1 MTQRE
6 VLGRYKGSFMGLAWS
21 FFTPLLMLAVYT
33 FIFSVVFKARWGD
46 GGEESNTGFAVV
58 MFVGMIVHGLFAEA
72 LNRAP
77 GMILS
82 NVNYVKKVVFP
93 LEILPV
99 IAMCASLFHTVISLG
114 VLLAA
119 YALFKGFIHWTAVFI
134 PFVLFPLVLLSLGLA
149 WMLAS
154 LGVFLR
160 DVGQTIGLLTTVM
173 MFLAPVFYPLTA
185 VPEALR
191 PLIMLNPLT
200 FIIEQA
206 RNALVWGFLARLGR
220 AGHLHPGR
228 RRHRLGRLRLVPE
241 DQKGI
246 CRCPLTILRS
256 ASATSVNATRCT
268 AHRALVS
275 NSLSCLVC
283 SELPVRDR
291 NSITVNSVR

>member
-1 MTQRE
+1 MNPHAPQPTSPAALGGSLWRNRQLILQMTRRE

-46 GGEESNTGFAVV
+46 GGEQSNTGFAVV

-99 IAMCASLFHTVISLG
+99 IAMCASLFHTAISIG
-114 VLLAA
+114 VLLSA
-119 YALFKGFIHWTAVFI
+119 YVLFKGFIHWTAIFI

-173 MFLAPVFYPLTA
+173 MFLAPVFYPLSA

-206 RNALVWGFLARLGR
+206 RNALVWGYLPDWAGLGIYTVVAACFAW
-220 AGHLHPGR
+220 AGY
-228 RRHRLGRLRLVPE
+228 VWF
-241 DQKGI
+241 QK
-246 CRCPLTILRS
+246 
-256 ASATSVNATRCT
+256 TRKGF
-268 AHRALVS
+268 ADVL
-275 NSLSCLVC
+275 
-283 SELPVRDR
+283 
-291 NSITVNSVR
+291 

>member
-1 MTQRE
+1 
-6 VLGRYKGSFMGLAWS
+6 MGLAWS

-58 MFVGMIVHGLFAEA
+58 MFVGMIVHGLFAET

-99 IAMCASLFHTVISLG
+99 IAMCASLFHTAISLG

-119 YALFKGFIHWTAVFI
+119 YALFKGFIHWTAIFI

-173 MFLAPVFYPLTA
+173 MFLAPVFYPLAA
-185 VPEALR
+185 VPEVFR

-206 RNALVWGFLARLGR
+206 RNSLVWGFLPDWAGLGIYTVVAACIAW
-220 AGHLHPGR
+220 AGYAWF
-228 RRHRLGRLRLVPE
+228 
-241 DQKGI
+241 QK
-246 CRCPLTILRS
+246 
-256 ASATSVNATRCT
+256 TRKGF
-268 AHRALVS
+268 ADVL
-275 NSLSCLVC
+275 
-283 SELPVRDR
+283 
-291 NSITVNSVR
+291 